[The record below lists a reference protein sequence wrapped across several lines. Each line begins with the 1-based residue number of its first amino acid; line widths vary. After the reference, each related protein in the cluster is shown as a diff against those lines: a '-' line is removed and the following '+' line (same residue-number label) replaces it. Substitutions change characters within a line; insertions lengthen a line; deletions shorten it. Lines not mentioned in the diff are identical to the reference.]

1 MTDNILFSAGRLN
14 LKLFD
19 YKVSVKAVYRM
30 DKVGFSAADIL
41 LPKHVDMTRWSV
53 IACDQYTSQPDY
65 WERAAQM
72 VGSSPSTLHL
82 VLPEVYLEQDD
93 VGRRITQINASMRAY
108 LCLLYT
114 SKPV

>member
-1 MTDNILFSAGRLN
+1 MTVCETAAMAAAAPMHSLSLIHI
-14 LKLFD
+14 

-30 DKVGFSAADIL
+30 NKVGFSAADIL

-93 VGRRITQINASMRAY
+93 VGRRIAQILS
-108 LCLLYT
+108 LIHI
-114 SKPV
+114 